1 MHEESID
8 TIYSHHNT
16 VMLGRD
22 KLTYNMSKDWEFI
35 KVDANTL
42 DKIIHSTEI
51 KEENIKWIK
60 IDVEVEY
67 EVIKRAINILSKE
80 KIAILIEVHYLD
92 EIRIFIKI
100 LWT

>member
-1 MHEESID
+1 
-8 TIYSHHNT
+8 
-16 VMLGRD
+16 MLGRD

-80 KIAILIEVHYLD
+80 KITILIEVHYLD

-100 LWT
+100 SWTY

>member
-1 MHEESID
+1 
-8 TIYSHHNT
+8 
-16 VMLGRD
+16 MLGRD
-22 KLTYNMSKDWEFI
+22 KLTYNMSKDWKFI

-80 KIAILIEVHYLD
+80 KITILIEVHYLD

-100 LWT
+100 WTYLKSISLK

>member
-1 MHEESID
+1 
-8 TIYSHHNT
+8 
-16 VMLGRD
+16 MLGRD

-80 KIAILIEVHYLD
+80 KITILIEVHYLD

-100 LWT
+100 WTYLKSISLK

>member
-1 MHEESID
+1 
-8 TIYSHHNT
+8 
-16 VMLGRD
+16 
-22 KLTYNMSKDWEFI
+22 MSKDWEFI

-80 KIAILIEVHYLD
+80 K
-92 EIRIFIKI
+92 
-100 LWT
+100 